1 MAHGPAEI
9 GLVRPATVADAA
21 AIARVHV
28 ASWRTTYPG
37 QLPDDY
43 LVGLSPEGHA
53 QRWRGLL
60 AGRQRR
66 TFVAVGENIAADGLP
81 ATGVVGFATC
91 GAQRTEIRGYE
102 GEFYAIYLYDHA
114 QNQGHGRRLMAAM
127 ATELMSSGMRSACV
141 WVLRDNPARWF
152 YERLGGSRLAEQPIT
167 FAGARLTEVAYGWLD
182 LAPLARL
189 SSYSEG

>member
-9 GLVRPATVADAA
+9 GLVRPATAADAA

-28 ASWRTTYPG
+28 ASWRSTYPG
-37 QLPDDY
+37 QLPDQY
-43 LVGLSPEGHA
+43 LVGLSPEAHA
-53 QRWRGLL
+53 ARWQGLL
-60 AGRQRR
+60 NGRQRR
-66 TFVAVGENIAADGLP
+66 TFVAIGENIAADGLP
-81 ATGVVGFATC
+81 ATGVVGFSTC
-91 GAQRTEIRGYE
+91 GPQRTDMRGYE

-114 QNQGHGRRLMAAM
+114 QNQGHGRRLMATM
-127 ATELMSSGMRSACV
+127 ATELLAGGMRSACV

-152 YERLGGSRLAEQPIT
+152 YERLGGTRLAEQPIT
-167 FAGARLTEVAYGWLD
+167 FAGTRLTEVAYGWLD